1 MVSLLTYVLLA
12 LSGIGLI
19 WSLVLVAIRRP
30 VGTESILDRGVL
42 GIAVLLEV
50 ALLAQLVGGIVALV
64 GTDRPVSG
72 ITFAGYLVGSLFILP
87 IGAFWSLMERSR
99 WGPGVLGV
107 AFLVIPVLILRLSTI
122 WNPGG

>member
-1 MVSLLTYVLLA
+1 MVSLLTYALLA

-30 VGTESILDRGVL
+30 VGTEGILDRGVL

-50 ALLAQLVGGIVALV
+50 ALLAQLVVGIVALI

-72 ITFAGYLVGSLFILP
+72 ITFVGYLVGSLLILP
-87 IGAFWSLMERSR
+87 IGAFWSLVERSR

>member
-12 LSGIGLI
+12 LSGIGLV

-30 VGTESILDRGVL
+30 VGVEGKLDSGAL
-42 GIAVLLEV
+42 AMAVLVELV
-50 ALLAQLVGGIVALV
+50 LLAQLVVGIVALI
-64 GTDRPVSG
+64 GTDRPVSA
-72 ITFAGYLVGSLFILP
+72 ITFVGYLVASLLILP
-87 IGAFWSLMERSR
+87 IGVFWSLIERSR

-122 WNPGG
+122 WNVGG